1 MTHFRGSPST
11 RPRLYELAFH
21 NALKPLSTLG
31 VDNVPDL
38 MQFLPPPESQ
48 DFPGQALGLT
58 ILLDQ
63 APRAVFTGV
72 NSRYTYG
79 YFDKLTQKLTRQLFA
94 LPPSKRPA
102 SMERLMAQGW
112 SYEYAFVAR
121 IWLMI
126 PLVHSEHIEDH
137 KLQLAFGEKIR
148 QDIEQRTE
156 NTDPYRATMEED
168 SKDIYGFP
176 RIYMDAPLEPGLQI
190 DKFTF
195 WLLRLTTV
203 HPPLLRKFGRYC
215 YRNTSLGR
223 ESTQEEIQY
232 AKDTDNFAMLD
243 DEDAAKKIRE
253 DVVAGRWSPLAEEK
267 PGE

>member
-31 VDNVPDL
+31 VDNIPDL
-38 MQFLPPPESQ
+38 MQFLPPPESR

-58 ILLDQ
+58 VLLDQ
-63 APRAVFTGV
+63 ATRSILTGV

-79 YFDKLTQKLTRQLFA
+79 YFDLLTQKLTRQLFA
-94 LPPSKRPA
+94 LPASQRPD

-112 SYEYAFVAR
+112 SYDYALVAR
-121 IWLMI
+121 FWLMI

-137 KLQLAFGEKIR
+137 ELHLALGEEIR
-148 QDIEQRTE
+148 KEIEQRTGT
-156 NTDPYRATMEED
+156 TDPYRATMEED
-168 SKDIYGFP
+168 SKDIYGFQKVV
-176 RIYMDAPLEPGLQI
+176 MDAPVEPGLQI

-195 WLLRLTTV
+195 WMLRLLTV
-203 HPPLLRKFGRYC
+203 HTPLIRKFGRYC

-223 ESTQEEIQY
+223 ESTEEEVQY

-243 DEDAAKKIRE
+243 DEEAIKKIRE
-253 DVVAGRWSPLAEEK
+253 DVKAGRWSPLAEEK